1 MCAVLMPN
9 CSHSKLQSVEMATVR
24 RITSADVDAIM
35 MLQAATPE
43 APQWDRAV
51 YEGIAAPITHR
62 AASRIAWA
70 AVNAEEL
77 LGYAVAHLT
86 ADVSELES
94 IAVAKS
100 ARRAGIGRDLLKEV
114 IEWST
119 ASGAQKIELEVR
131 SANSSAVA
139 FYESAGFVFEGL
151 RRRYYREPEDDAI
164 LMGKSLYSGD

>member
-1 MCAVLMPN
+1 
-9 CSHSKLQSVEMATVR
+9 MATVR

-35 MLQAATPE
+35 MLQAATSE
-43 APQWDRAV
+43 APQWGRAV

-131 SANSSAVA
+131 SGSSAVA
-139 FYESAGFVFEGL
+139 FYESAGFVVEGL

-164 LMGKSLYSGD
+164 LMGKRLYSGD